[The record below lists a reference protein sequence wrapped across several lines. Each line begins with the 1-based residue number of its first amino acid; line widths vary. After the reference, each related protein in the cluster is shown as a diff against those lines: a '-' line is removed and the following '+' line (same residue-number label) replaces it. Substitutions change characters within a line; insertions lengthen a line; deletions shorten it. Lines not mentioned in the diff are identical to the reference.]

1 MNDLMEFPTGNTM
14 HRYPPMSKKP
24 FVAIVI
30 LNWNTGY
37 YLRQFLPSVLETTYP
52 EKKVYVIDNNSTD
65 DSVEILRTHFPSV
78 ELIRMEKNIG
88 FASAYNYA
96 VTNIRADYFLLV
108 NSDIQPTP
116 GFIEP
121 VIELME
127 EEPSIGICQPKL
139 LSLGEKHTFEYAG
152 AAGGWIDRLGYP
164 FAKGRILLSIEK
176 DLGQYDAV
184 EEVFWATGACMF
196 VRAAVFNTIGGFY
209 DYYYMHQEDI
219 DLCWRAYNS
228 GFRIYTCPRSVVYH
242 VGGGSLSWENHLKT
256 FLTYRN
262 NYILLTRNL
271 PPLQWIPLIAVRMAI
286 DLAGCGYFL
295 FKNKSGI
302 SKAMFKAQ
310 FSYLYWL
317 FFVKKEKN
325 KQRKGFTQTTGIYPG
340 TILTAYFRGIRKFS
354 DLPRLPEKR

>member
-1 MNDLMEFPTGNTM
+1 MN
-14 HRYPPMSKKP
+14 HKP
-24 FVAIVI
+24 SVAIVI

-37 YLRQFLPSVLETTYP
+37 YLRQFLPSVLGATYP
-52 EKKVYVIDNNSTD
+52 EKTVYVVDNNSSD
-65 DSVEILRTHFPSV
+65 DSVEIVQKQFPSV
-78 ELIRMEKNIG
+78 KLIRMEKNIG

-96 VTNIRADYFLLV
+96 VANIRTDYFLLV

-127 EEPSIGICQPKL
+127 ADPSIGICQPKL

-176 DLGQYDAV
+176 DLGQYDTT

-196 VRAAVFNTIGGFY
+196 ARAAVFKTVGGFY

-271 PPLQWIPLIAVRMAI
+271 PTLQWMPLITLRMLI

-295 FKNKSGI
+295 FKHKSGI

-317 FFVKKEKN
+317 VFVKKEKN
-325 KQRKGFTQTTGIYPG
+325 RQRKGFTQKTGIYPG
-340 TILTAYFRGIRKFS
+340 TILVPYFRGIRKFS
-354 DLPRLPEKR
+354 ELPRLPKRP